1 MKEISILDV
10 KKDAKHIYVVNKTK
24 TDLSITVRDEDG
36 APRLLRILRSFIPQ
50 DVAEIVTPP
59 MLKKATSFKRALANG
74 YIAIVPEA
82 EAEKVLATK
91 EGKMELANLRKK
103 LSRIPQ
109 ELMVSNVEE
118 TSAVEAVSGTINDD
132 TIRAEIKDAALDEE
146 ESSDD
151 KLSRLMLLHKE
162 EPITENEK
170 TWLLSRLP
178 ERYAEIIN
186 WLNEI

>member
-1 MKEISILDV
+1 MSEISILDV
-10 KKDAKHIYVVNKTK
+10 KKDAKHVYVLNKTK
-24 TDLSITVRDEDG
+24 TDLSITVRDDDG

-50 DVAEIVTPP
+50 DVAEVVTPA
-59 MLKKATSFKRALANG
+59 MLKKAAPFKRALANG
-74 YIAIVPEA
+74 YIAILSDKEA
-82 EAEKVLATK
+82 EAALSTR

-109 ELMVSNVEE
+109 ELMVNGVEE
-118 TSAVEAVSGTINDD
+118 TTPVEAVSGTINDD
-132 TIRAEIKDAALDEE
+132 TIRSEIKDAALDEE

-162 EPITENEK
+162 EPINENEK

-178 ERYAEIIN
+178 ESYAEIIN